1 MAVIISICNG
11 RADRRFDNPKN
22 RQKYV
27 KVFNFEAGVPI
38 ELSNDNEI
46 EWAKNMAATYP
57 TRYFLSEEEYTDYI
71 TAIAEIE
78 EPKEEETPE
87 TENDLPEFDELSGRP
102 VDELRKLSLELGIGS
117 SPLTNR
123 KVLAKRILAQL
134 EENKKLTDVIAP

>member
-1 MAVIISICNG
+1 MAVIISIGNG

-27 KVFNFEAGVPI
+27 KTFNFEAGLPI
-38 ELSNDNEI
+38 ELDNDNEI

-57 TRYFLSEEEYTDYI
+57 TQYFLSEEEYADYI
-71 TAIAEIE
+71 SAIAETE
-78 EPKEEETPE
+78 DPEEENTPE
-87 TENDLPEFDELSGRP
+87 AENDLPDFDELAGRP
-102 VDELRKLSLELGIGS
+102 VEELRKLSLELGIGS